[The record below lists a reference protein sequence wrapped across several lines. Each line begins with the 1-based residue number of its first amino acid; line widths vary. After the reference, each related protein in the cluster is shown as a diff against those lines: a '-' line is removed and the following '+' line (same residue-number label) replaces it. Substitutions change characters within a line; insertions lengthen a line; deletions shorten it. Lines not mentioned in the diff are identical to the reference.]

1 MRLINPVTGL
11 PVDAEGEAAELLK
24 ARGFRP
30 EAKPRRAPAKRPA
43 PKKPK
48 PTE

>member
-24 ARGFRP
+24 ARGFKP
-30 EAKPRRAPAKRPA
+30 EAKPRKAPARKPT

-48 PTE
+48 TTD

>member
-1 MRLINPVTGL
+1 MRLVNPVTGL
-11 PVDAEGEAAELLK
+11 PVDAEGEAVEFLK
-24 ARGFRP
+24 AHGFKP
-30 EAKPRRAPAKRPA
+30 EAKPRRAPRKQA

>member
-11 PVDAEGEAAELLK
+11 PVEAEGEAAETLK
-24 ARGFRP
+24 SRGFKP
-30 EAKPRRAPAKRPA
+30 EAKPRKAPAKKPA

-48 PTE
+48 ATE

>member
-11 PVDAEGEAAELLK
+11 PVDAEGEAAEFLR
-24 ARGFRP
+24 AHGFKP
-30 EAKPRRAPAKRPA
+30 EAKPRRATRKQA

>member
-24 ARGFRP
+24 ARGFKP
-30 EAKPRRAPAKRPA
+30 EAKPRKAPAKKPA

-48 PTE
+48 TTE

>member
-24 ARGFRP
+24 SRGFKL
-30 EAKPRRAPAKRPA
+30 EAKPRRAPAKKLA

-48 PTE
+48 TTE